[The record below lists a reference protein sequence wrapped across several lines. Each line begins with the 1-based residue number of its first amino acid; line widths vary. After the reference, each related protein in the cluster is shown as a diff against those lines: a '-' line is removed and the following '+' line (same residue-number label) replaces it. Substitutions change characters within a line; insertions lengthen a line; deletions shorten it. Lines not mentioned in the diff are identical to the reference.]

1 MPSCVTAGA
10 SIRDVA
16 RPAGSGPGVGD
27 RLVEMG
33 DAGIINKAVSR
44 KGRSLKSLNKKSM
57 IKVFLADSH
66 PIVREGIKHI
76 INEMCHNISVIGE
89 ASNGRDVLT
98 AALKEPAD
106 VYVMEIKLPS
116 LNGFETARRIKKM
129 DSNSKI
135 IFLTGL
141 DEKGLAEKAFEMGVS
156 GYITKGNKVEDI
168 VRAIQRVCCDQY
180 FFSGDILKNILPK
193 KRNSNN
199 FQKIISKMSK
209 LTPREK
215 EIVKLIGEGL
225 TCREIADCLHVSHST
240 ICVHKKNI
248 MHKLDIHR
256 EAQIVRYAIKE
267 GLAAL

>member
-1 MPSCVTAGA
+1 
-10 SIRDVA
+10 
-16 RPAGSGPGVGD
+16 
-27 RLVEMG
+27 
-33 DAGIINKAVSR
+33 
-44 KGRSLKSLNKKSM
+44 M

-76 INEMCHNISVIGE
+76 INEMCHDISVIGE

-116 LNGFETARRIKKM
+116 LNGFETARRIKKIN
-129 DSNSKI
+129 SNSKI

-141 DEKGLAEKAFEMGVS
+141 DEKGLAEKAFADGCFRVHH
-156 GYITKGNKVEDI
+156 IKGIRSKILCERSIECVVINISFLVI
-168 VRAIQRVCCDQY
+168 
-180 FFSGDILKNILPK
+180 FLKNILSK

-199 FQKIISKMSK
+199 LQKIISKMSK